1 MKLLTKFDLDNIVKA
16 VSDISGYTEFQLTL
30 HKKHAYTAWVHLGI
44 YAARDMGASIEDAGK
59 AFNRLI
65 PTGHACISKVSA
77 EVKAGNEEVI
87 DMVKAIQDRVRSMR

>member
-1 MKLLTKFDLDNIVKA
+1 
-16 VSDISGYTEFQLTL
+16 
-30 HKKHAYTAWVHLGI
+30 
-44 YAARDMGASIEDAGK
+44 MGASIEDAGK